1 MNYNNNNLNPT
12 SGYWNLSLNSANADE
27 PKYRGPFTDLSYCT
41 TKHLKPMIDNKQKID
56 ASFSSL
62 KTKYSDFGTFMKQFS
77 DKPGF
82 ADFNSLNPSDFCT
95 SFLQTTDITT
105 GVVTNDPFYEE
116 CDTKATA
123 LNKMVKDMSNN
134 IARQNVR
141 FANLKADEMCPNV
154 DYGVLQKQ
162 YQEMVQRRQ
171 EIDVIMN
178 EYNKKNANSLTQAHL
193 QETDMLLYTSVIWI
207 VLGTS
212 ALYFSFRY
220 LND

>member
-12 SGYWNLSLNSANADE
+12 SGYWDLSLNT
-27 PKYRGPFTDLSYCT
+27 PTYRGPFTDLSYCT
-41 TKHLKPMIDNKQKID
+41 TKYLKPIIDNKQKID
-56 ASFSSL
+56 TKFSSL
-62 KTKYSDFGTFMKQFS
+62 KTKYSDFRTFMNQFS
-77 DKPGF
+77 DRPGF
-82 ADFNSLNPSDFCT
+82 AGFNSNPSDFCKNI
-95 SFLQTTDITT
+95 L
-105 GVVTNDPFYEE
+105 TNDPSYND
-116 CDTKATA
+116 CNIKATD
-123 LNKMVKDMSNN
+123 LNTMVTDISNN
-134 IARQNVR
+134 IASQNVR
-141 FANLKADEMCPNV
+141 FAKLKADEMCPNV